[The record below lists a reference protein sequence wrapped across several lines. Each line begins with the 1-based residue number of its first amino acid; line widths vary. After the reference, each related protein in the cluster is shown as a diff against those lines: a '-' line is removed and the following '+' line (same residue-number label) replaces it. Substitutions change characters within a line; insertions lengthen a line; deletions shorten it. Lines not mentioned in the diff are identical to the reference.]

1 LIFFEIIKIDFYR
14 KNPINVKMY
23 KMEHLTFRKATFDDL
38 KINTRF
44 KINSYIT
51 GEYYIAT
58 LRKIKYSRIKI
69 VTNRL
74 MYDLLLELDNVT
86 FVHKN
91 GSFQTLNLECFDYE
105 NFYIMESQKE
115 NIQNAMEHR
124 AFIKIMREL
133 VDENI

>member
-1 LIFFEIIKIDFYR
+1 
-14 KNPINVKMY
+14 MY

-58 LRKIKYSRIKI
+58 LKKIKYSRIKV

-91 GSFQTLNLECFDYE
+91 GSFQTINLNCVDYD

-115 NIQNAMEHR
+115 NIQNAMEQR
-124 AFIKIMREL
+124 ALIKILREV

>member
-1 LIFFEIIKIDFYR
+1 
-14 KNPINVKMY
+14 
-23 KMEHLTFRKATFDDL
+23 MEHLTFRKATFDDL

-44 KINSYIT
+44 KINSYIS

>member
-1 LIFFEIIKIDFYR
+1 
-14 KNPINVKMY
+14 
-23 KMEHLTFRKATFDDL
+23 MEHLTFRKATFDDL
-38 KINTRF
+38 KINTKF

-58 LRKIKYSRIKI
+58 LRRIKYSRIKF

-105 NFYIMESQKE
+105 NFYIMEPQKE

-124 AFIKIMREL
+124 AFIKIMREV
-133 VDENI
+133 VDENVDM